1 MKLYDQIFNVVKDFR
16 KFFSPGPVTNADVSG
31 SITSEIL
38 LIVSL
43 VLTCLLLRHVHI
55 LLSGLVTLIVLVVL
69 IKNMPLIPK
78 FKIEQDDSLDKMIFY
93 AVMVLGIVVVFV
105 YWVVTLSN
113 SIRTLVASVVT
124 VLFSISLFDAL
135 FNLNKSHCSWCK

>member
-69 IKNMPLIPK
+69 IKNMPLTPK

-105 YWVVTLSN
+105 YWGGN
-113 SIRTLVASVVT
+113 LV
-124 VLFSISLFDAL
+124 
-135 FNLNKSHCSWCK
+135 

>member
-1 MKLYDQIFNVVKDFR
+1 MLSC
-16 KFFSPGPVTNADVSG
+16 FF
-31 SITSEIL
+31 
-38 LIVSL
+38 LIY
-43 VLTCLLLRHVHI
+43 VHI

-105 YWVVTLSN
+105 YWGGN
-113 SIRTLVASVVT
+113 LV
-124 VLFSISLFDAL
+124 
-135 FNLNKSHCSWCK
+135 

>member
-1 MKLYDQIFNVVKDFR
+1 MYIAGGLAAVSLCSVGFASWVIQGVSSTTSQNITASVGQLKD
-16 KFFSPGPVTNADVSG
+16 VAVSG

-105 YWVVTLSN
+105 YWGGN
-113 SIRTLVASVVT
+113 LV
-124 VLFSISLFDAL
+124 
-135 FNLNKSHCSWCK
+135 